1 MVSIKFDCCGTESK
15 YVDVI
20 GKVGVPLSV
29 VTVDMLLAN
38 SSICG
43 VDCCSVFS
51 GWGRFAV
58 SWDSATILTELVLG
72 TILNH
77 LRSVT
82 TWTGD

>member
-1 MVSIKFDCCGTESK
+1 
-15 YVDVI
+15 VDVI

-51 GWGRFAV
+51 GWDRFAA
-58 SWDSATILTELVLG
+58 SWDSATILIELLVLLG
-72 TILNH
+72 TIREH
-77 LRSVT
+77 LRSG
-82 TWTGD
+82 TWRLKLGKKFWT